1 MCLTAVKL
9 GNADEALLLYN
20 LKLQLPVLFASELQL
35 VEFASGKST
44 HNRHSYKPQVRL
56 ALHFNTAHRDIQ
68 GERRRKLLNDSI
80 RLGQVPGGRK
90 PKLPPPLQND
100 QPTLH
105 QLVVKAAPEEEGSP
119 ELHVE
124 SSRGEEGTEGVT
136 DTGTY
141 NFPCFSQDDPS
152 LTGFLKYHAIRSR
165 FHVEILRNVTAVSEN
180 E

>member
-68 GERRRKLLNDSI
+68 GERRRKFLNDSI

-90 PKLPPPLQND
+90 PKLPP
-100 QPTLH
+100 
-105 QLVVKAAPEEEGSP
+105 APPKRSTYLPPVGG
-119 ELHVE
+119 E
-124 SSRGEEGTEGVT
+124 SST
-136 DTGTY
+136 
-141 NFPCFSQDDPS
+141 
-152 LTGFLKYHAIRSR
+152 
-165 FHVEILRNVTAVSEN
+165 
-180 E
+180 